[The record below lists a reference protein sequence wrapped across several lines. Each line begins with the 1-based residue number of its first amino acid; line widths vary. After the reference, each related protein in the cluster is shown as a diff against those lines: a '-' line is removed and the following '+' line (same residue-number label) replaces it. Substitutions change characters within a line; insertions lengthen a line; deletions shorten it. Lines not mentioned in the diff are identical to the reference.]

1 MKMYYGYDKYWV
13 LVEKIQAVD
22 MPQILVLRFSNKVK
36 FLLLER
42 TINFGRTNESTY
54 SQILRFPQIKMWKNV
69 STYNRKIAKKH

>member
-1 MKMYYGYDKYWV
+1 MVMINTRFWWK
-13 LVEKIQAVD
+13 KIQAID

-42 TINFGRTNESTY
+42 TINFGRTDESTY

>member
-1 MKMYYGYDKYWV
+1 MVMINTRFWWK
-13 LVEKIQAVD
+13 KIQAID

-42 TINFGRTNESTY
+42 TINFGRTDESTY
-54 SQILRFPQIKMWKNV
+54 SQILRFPQIKIWKNV

>member
-1 MKMYYGYDKYWV
+1 MINTRFWWK
-13 LVEKIQAVD
+13 KIQAID

-42 TINFGRTNESTY
+42 TINFGRTDESTY

>member
-42 TINFGRTNESTY
+42 TINFGRTDESTPKY
-54 SQILRFPQIKMWKNV
+54 
-69 STYNRKIAKKH
+69 